1 MDHAIYAVHTH
12 DQYEPSTRYFS
23 DREEAIADAHSS
35 GRYYSVQVLR
45 VPLGDPEV
53 TAQILQDIA
62 WTGDNVT
69 KLLPYAILTIEENW
83 R

>member
-12 DQYEPSTRYFS
+12 DQYDPYTRYFS
-23 DREEAIADAHSS
+23 DREEAISDAHRS

-53 TAQILQDIA
+53 TAQILQEIA
-62 WTGDNVT
+62 RTGDNVT
-69 KLLPYAILTIEENW
+69 SLLPYAVLTIEEDW